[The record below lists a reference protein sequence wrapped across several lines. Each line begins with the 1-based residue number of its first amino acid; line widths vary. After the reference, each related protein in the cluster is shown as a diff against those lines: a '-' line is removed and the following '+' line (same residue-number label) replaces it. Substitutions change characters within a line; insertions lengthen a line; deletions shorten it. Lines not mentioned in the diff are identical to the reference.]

1 MTVVYDDVSLPL
13 DYANELHDRWHT
25 YWDVHNN
32 VKLMLMSAQFAH
44 IKTKEVVAHAE
55 DETTREC
62 ANKEMQ
68 LF

>member
-1 MTVVYDDVSLPL
+1 MTVEYDDVSLPL
-13 DYANELHDRWHT
+13 VYANELHDRWDT
-25 YWDVHNN
+25 YWSVHNT

-44 IKTKEVVAHAE
+44 IKTKEVEAHAE
-55 DETTREC
+55 DEPTREC